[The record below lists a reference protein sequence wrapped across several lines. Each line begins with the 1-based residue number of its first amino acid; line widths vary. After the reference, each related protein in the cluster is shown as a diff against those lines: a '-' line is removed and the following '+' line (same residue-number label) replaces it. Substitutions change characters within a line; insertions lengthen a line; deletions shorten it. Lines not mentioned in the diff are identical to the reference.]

1 VETPRQNQA
10 GRQSRRDDG
19 GAGLLTG
26 G

>member
-10 GRQSRRDDG
+10 GRKSRRDDG
-19 GAGLLTG
+19 KAGLLTG